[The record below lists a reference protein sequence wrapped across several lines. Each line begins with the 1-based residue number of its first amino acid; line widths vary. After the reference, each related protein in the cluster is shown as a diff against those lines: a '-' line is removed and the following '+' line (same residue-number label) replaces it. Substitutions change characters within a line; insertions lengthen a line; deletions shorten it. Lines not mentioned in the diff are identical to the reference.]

1 MYLCTNTIYPLKF
14 TSTGYKK
21 INNNSISTC
30 FAFGM
35 CGVSLS
41 LSPSRHLPLKGR
53 PHGIQMRRR
62 GATPDI
68 RRVREIWWITR
79 RPSLFR
85 LPHRDPSLHWA
96 PLHMLA
102 GIGFLVRRTRGG
114 ENERGICQSGRSPHR
129 FIVYADA
136 KTKGKKTTKRW
147 STTQPW
153 IPFPWTS
160 SYIWAIK
167 SSYLSYIFFSTSGG
181 QVKRFCLK
189 ETKEIN

>member
-1 MYLCTNTIYPLKF
+1 MFRIWYVWGL
-14 TSTGYKK
+14 
-21 INNNSISTC
+21 
-30 FAFGM
+30 
-35 CGVSLS
+35 SLS
-41 LSPSRHLPLKGR
+41 LYLSPSSHLPLKGR

-102 GIGFLVRRTRGG
+102 GTGFLVRRTRGG
-114 ENERGICQSGRSPHR
+114 KNERGICQSGRSPHR

-136 KTKGKKTTKRW
+136 KTEEKKQQKDEAQRNLEF
-147 STTQPW
+147 
-153 IPFPWTS
+153 PFLGHHPT
-160 SYIWAIK
+160 
-167 SSYLSYIFFSTSGG
+167 FG
-181 QVKRFCLK
+181 QLKVLTFRIYSFRRLVVKLNGFAWK
-189 ETKEIN
+189 KPKK